1 MKVAVLGAGLAGV
14 TTAWELARDGHQ
26 VVVIDREPQVAAG
39 ASFANGGIVAASR
52 PYPWPS
58 PKMAGTFLR
67 ALRRNDQAIRIRW
80 QNDPQFWLW
89 GLQFLGACRSRR
101 YREIFEAKRRLV
113 SYSQRRLQAL
123 VRETGIEYGRLA
135 NGVLYVYR
143 SEKELEQGWTRSA
156 AMRAHGCAIERLEAR
171 QVAAREPGINATAL
185 AGALYA
191 PGDEAGDSARFC
203 RELAERCR
211 AKGVHFYLDCEL
223 LGTSIVD
230 QTVTEA
236 ITSKG
241 RIRADAYVFALGAYE
256 PALREHLGTPPPVY
270 PVKGFSA
277 TLPIVKPEAAPRH
290 AGMDESRLIAYCP
303 MGDRLRVTGGAEFAG
318 YARSHAPED
327 FTRLYQAIEEL
338 FPGATDRARAH
349 TWACLRPMTPES
361 TPRFGTGLYANLYF
375 NAGQGHM
382 GWAMAAGSARIVAD
396 LVSGRRPEIDLDG
409 LRVRR

>member
-1 MKVAVLGAGLAGV
+1 VKVAVLGAGLAGV

-26 VVVIDREPQVAAG
+26 VVVIDREPQVASG

-67 ALRRNDQAIRIRW
+67 ALRRNDQAIRVHW
-80 QNDPQFWLW
+80 QKDAHFWLW
-89 GLQFLGACRSRR
+89 GLQFLAACGKRR
-101 YREIFEAKRRLV
+101 YGEIFEAKRRLV
-113 SYSQRRLQAL
+113 SYSQQRLQAL
-123 VRETGIEYGRLA
+123 VQETGIEYGRLA
-135 NGVLYVYR
+135 NGVLYIYR
-143 SEKELEQGWTRSA
+143 SEKDLEEGWQRSA
-156 AMRAHGCAIERLEAR
+156 AMRGHGCAIERLVAR
-171 QVAAREPGINATAL
+171 EVAAREPGINATAL

-191 PGDEAGDSARFC
+191 SGDEAGDSARFC

-211 AKGVHFYLDCEL
+211 AKGVHFYLECAL
-223 LGTSIVD
+223 RGTSVVD

-241 RIRADAYVFALGAYE
+241 RIRADAYVVALGAYE
-256 PALREHLGTPPPVY
+256 PALREHLGTPPLVY

-290 AGMDESRLIAYCP
+290 AGMDESKLIAYCP
-303 MGDRLRVTGGAEFAG
+303 MGDRLRVTGGAELAG

-327 FTRLYQAIEEL
+327 FGRLYEAIEEL
-338 FPGATDRARAH
+338 FPGATDHARAH

-361 TPRFGTGLYANLYF
+361 TPRFGTGRYANLYF

>member
-1 MKVAVLGAGLAGV
+1 VKVAVLGAGLAGV
-14 TTAWELARDGHQ
+14 TTAWELARDGHE
-26 VVVIDREPQVAAG
+26 VVVLDREPEVASG

-58 PKMAGTFLR
+58 PKMAAAFLR
-67 ALRRNDQAIRIRW
+67 ALRRNDQAVRIRW

-89 GLQFLGACRSRR
+89 GLQFLASCRSAR
-101 YREIFEAKRRLV
+101 YERIFEAKRRLV
-113 SYSQRRLQAL
+113 RYSQERLHGL
-123 VRETGIEYGRLA
+123 VQETGIEYGRLA

-143 SEKELEQGWTRSA
+143 REQELEQGWKRSA
-156 AMRAHGCAIERLEAR
+156 AMRGLGCTIQRLAAAE
-171 QVAAREPGINATAL
+171 VAEREPGISRDAI

-211 AKGVHFYLDCEL
+211 AKGVIFYLGCEL

-230 QTVTEA
+230 QTMTEA

-241 RIRADAYVFALGAYE
+241 RIRADAYVFALGAFD
-256 PALREHLGTPPPVY
+256 PKLREHLGTPPPIY

-277 TLPIVKPEAAPRH
+277 TLPIARAEAAPRH
-290 AGMDESRLIAYCP
+290 AGMDESRLVAWCP

-318 YARSHAPED
+318 YARSHAPGD
-327 FTRLYQAIEEL
+327 FERLYEAIDEL

-349 TWACLRPMTPES
+349 TWTCMRPMTPES
-361 TPRFGTGLYANLYF
+361 TPRFGTGRFANLYF

-396 LVSGRRPEIDLDG
+396 LVSGRRPGIELEG

>member
-1 MKVAVLGAGLAGV
+1 VKVAVLGAGLAGV

-26 VVVIDREPQVAAG
+26 VVVVDREPQVAAG

-52 PYPWPS
+52 PYPWPN
-58 PKMAGTFLR
+58 PKMARTFLR
-67 ALRRNDQAIRIRW
+67 ALGRNDQAIRIHW
-80 QNDPQFWLW
+80 QKDLRFWLW
-89 GLQFLGACRSRR
+89 GLQFLAACGERR
-101 YREIFEAKRRLV
+101 YREIFEAKQRLV
-113 SYSQRRLQAL
+113 AYSQQRLQGL
-123 VRETGIEYGRLA
+123 VQETGIEYGRLA

-143 SEKELEQGWTRSA
+143 SEKELEEGWRRSA
-156 AMRAHGCAIERLEAR
+156 AMRERGCAIERLDAA
-171 QVAAREPGINATAL
+171 QVAAREPGISLATI

-211 AKGVHFYLDCEL
+211 AKGVHFYLECEL
-223 LGTSIVD
+223 SGTSVVD

-256 PALREHLGTPPPVY
+256 PKLIEHLGTPPPVY
-270 PVKGFSA
+270 PVKGYSA
-277 TLPIVKPEAAPRH
+277 TLPIARPEAAPRH

-318 YARSHAPED
+318 YARSHAPQD
-327 FTRLYQAIEEL
+327 IARLVDTIEEL
-338 FPGATDRARAH
+338 FPGVTDRARAH
-349 TWACLRPMTPES
+349 AWACLRPMTPES
-361 TPRFGTGLYANLYF
+361 TPRFGTGRYVNLYF

-396 LVSGRRPEIDLDG
+396 LVSGRRPEIDLEG

>member
-1 MKVAVLGAGLAGV
+1 
-14 TTAWELARDGHQ
+14 
-26 VVVIDREPQVAAG
+26 VVVVEREAQVAAG

-89 GLQFLGACRSRR
+89 GLQFLGACSSRR

-113 SYSQRRLQAL
+113 SYSQQRLQAL

-143 SEKELEQGWTRSA
+143 SEKELEEGWRRSA
-156 AMRAHGCAIERLEAR
+156 AMRGHGCAIERLDAR
-171 QVAAREPGINATAL
+171 QVAALEPGINATML
-185 AGALYA
+185 AGALHA
-191 PGDEAGDSARFC
+191 PSDEAGDSARFC

-211 AKGVHFYLDCEL
+211 EKGVHFYLECEL

-256 PALREHLGTPPPVY
+256 PKLREHLGTPPPVY

-277 TLPIVKPEAAPRH
+277 TLPIVKPEGAPRH

-318 YARSHAPED
+318 HARSSTPED
-327 FTRLYQAIEEL
+327 FARLYQAIEEL
-338 FPGATDRARAH
+338 FPGVTDQARAH

-361 TPRFGTGLYANLYF
+361 TPRFGTGRYANLYF

-396 LVSGRRPEIDLDG
+396 LVSGRTPGIDLDG

>member
-1 MKVAVLGAGLAGV
+1 MKVCVLGAGLAGV

-26 VVVIDREPQVAAG
+26 VVVLDREPQVASG

-52 PYPWPS
+52 PYPWPT
-58 PKMAGTFLR
+58 PKMAAAFLR

-80 QNDPQFWLW
+80 QNDPRFWLW
-89 GLQFLGACRSRR
+89 GLQFLAACRSAR
-101 YREIFEAKRRLV
+101 YEKIFDAKRRLV
-113 SYSQRRLQAL
+113 RYSQERLHLL
-123 VRETGIEYGRLA
+123 VQETGIEYGRLA

-143 SEKELEQGWTRSA
+143 SEKELDQGWKRSA
-156 AMRAHGCAIERLEAR
+156 AMRGLGCAIERLDAA
-171 QVAAREPGINATAL
+171 QVAAREPGIRREAI

-203 RELAERCR
+203 RELAERSR
-211 AKGVHFYLDCEL
+211 AQGVHYYLECEL
-223 LGTSIVD
+223 LGTSVVD
-230 QTVTEA
+230 QTITEA
-236 ITSKG
+236 ITTKG
-241 RIRADAYVFALGAYE
+241 RIRADAYVFALGAFE
-256 PALREHLGTPPPVY
+256 PKLREKLGTPPPIY

-277 TLPIVKPEAAPRH
+277 TLPIVRPEAAPRH
-290 AGMDESRLIAYCP
+290 AGMDESKLIAYCP

-318 YARSHAPED
+318 YARSHAPAD
-327 FTRLYQAIEEL
+327 FERLYDAIEEL
-338 FPGATDRARAH
+338 FPGATERARAP

-361 TPRFGTGLYANLYF
+361 TPRFGTGVLANLYF

-396 LVSGRRPEIDLDG
+396 LVSGRKPEIDLEG

>member
-1 MKVAVLGAGLAGV
+1 VKVCVLGAGLAGV

-26 VVVIDREPQVAAG
+26 VVVLDREPQVASG

-52 PYPWPS
+52 PYPWPN

-80 QNDPQFWLW
+80 QNDPQFWRW
-89 GLQFLGACRSRR
+89 GLQFLAACRTSRFH
-101 YREIFEAKRRLV
+101 EIFEAKRRLV
-113 SYSQRRLQAL
+113 SYSQERLHGIVQ
-123 VRETGIEYGRLA
+123 ETGIEYGRLA

-143 SEKELEQGWTRSA
+143 SEKELEAGWRRSA
-156 AMRAHGCAIERLEAR
+156 AMRGLGCAIERLSAA
-171 QVAAREPGINATAL
+171 QVAAREPGISRDAI

-211 AKGVHFYLDCEL
+211 ARGVHFYLECEL
-223 LGTSIVD
+223 LGTSVVD

-236 ITSKG
+236 ITTKG
-241 RIRADAYVFALGAYE
+241 RIRADAYVFALGAFE
-256 PALREHLGTPPPVY
+256 PRLRESLGTPPPIY

-277 TLPIVKPEAAPRH
+277 TLPITKAEAAPRH
-290 AGMDESRLIAYCP
+290 AGMDESKLIAWCP

-318 YARSHAPED
+318 HGRSHAPAD
-327 FTRLYQAIEEL
+327 FTRLYEAIDEL
-338 FPGATDRARAH
+338 FPGVADRARAH

-361 TPRFGTGLYANLYF
+361 TPRFGTGRHANLYF

-396 LVSGRRPEIDLDG
+396 LVSGRKPEIDLEG
-409 LRVRR
+409 LRVRQ